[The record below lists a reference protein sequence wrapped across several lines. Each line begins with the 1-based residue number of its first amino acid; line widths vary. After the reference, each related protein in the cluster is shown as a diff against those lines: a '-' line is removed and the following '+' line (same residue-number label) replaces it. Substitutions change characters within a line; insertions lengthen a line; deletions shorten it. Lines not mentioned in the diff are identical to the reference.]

1 MDNQAILSIRD
12 LRVVFE
18 DGFTAL
24 GGVSIDIGENEFVT
38 LLGPS
43 GCGKTTLLR
52 CIGGFEKPTSGE
64 ILYKGKN
71 IIGLPPYKRAINT
84 VFQRYALFPHLN
96 VAQNVA
102 FGPDLRK
109 EDKKKTAEEVSR
121 MLALVGLAGFEK
133 RRISSL
139 SGGQQQ
145 RVAIARAL
153 INKPD
158 VLLLDEPLGALD
170 LKLRR
175 EMQLELKRIQR
186 ESGITFIF
194 VTHDQEEALTMSDR
208 VAVMSAGHILQLGT
222 PEDIYNEP
230 QSAFVADFIG
240 DSDIMAGTMVRD
252 RLVRFLGCDFA
263 CVDTGFGENA
273 EVDVVLRPEDVKL
286 KPIDDPAKNVPQGV
300 VESLLFKGV
309 HYEMKVRV
317 GDNVLLV
324 HSTHARPVGT
334 QVKLTVAPEDIQ
346 VMRKSDSSPDILKRH
361 AARA

>member
-286 KPIDDPAKNVPQGV
+286 KPIDDPAQNVPQGV

-309 HYEMKVRV
+309 HYEMKVRA

-346 VMRKSDSSPDILKRH
+346 VMRKSDYSPDILKRH

>member
-1 MDNQAILSIRD
+1 MDNQTILSIRD

-64 ILYKGKN
+64 ILYKGQN

-153 INKPD
+153 AGRPS
-158 VLLLDEPLGALD
+158 LLLADEPTGNLDSRTGADVMRLFH
-170 LKLRR
+170 
-175 EMQLELKRIQR
+175 ELH
-186 ESGITFIF
+186 ESGNTIVLI
-194 VTHDQEEALTMSDR
+194 THDAKIAAQTPRAIHIHDGR
-208 VAVMSAGHILQLGT
+208 VLEPAD
-222 PEDIYNEP
+222 ENE
-230 QSAFVADFIG
+230 
-240 DSDIMAGTMVRD
+240 
-252 RLVRFLGCDFA
+252 
-263 CVDTGFGENA
+263 
-273 EVDVVLRPEDVKL
+273 VV
-286 KPIDDPAKNVPQGV
+286 I
-300 VESLLFKGV
+300 
-309 HYEMKVRV
+309 
-317 GDNVLLV
+317 
-324 HSTHARPVGT
+324 
-334 QVKLTVAPEDIQ
+334 
-346 VMRKSDSSPDILKRH
+346 
-361 AARA
+361 